1 MKVLATLGTVM
12 MVLGFLASA
21 VGAFPLI
28 DVAAANPITEETPFS
43 VEVVD
48 QTAAQIGTMYTT
60 IVDDLM
66 SFAENPD
73 LALAT
78 ERRDTM
84 IAYAEDLS
92 GRFQV
97 FASDLQLDLDAIT
110 EAPLAPTGLTAVGGN
125 GEVTLNWNDNVEP
138 DFNFYNV
145 YRSTTAGGPYSFY
158 AAGITQ
164 STFVD
169 GGVANGT
176 TTYYVVTAINDGMVE
191 SDESNEASATPQ
203 G

>member
-28 DVAAANPITEETPFS
+28 DTAAANPITEETPFS

-60 IVDDLM
+60 IIDDLM

-92 GRFQV
+92 GRFQL
-97 FASDLQLDLDAIT
+97 FAADLQLELDTIT
-110 EAPLAPTGLTAVGGN
+110 EAPLAPTGLTAVAGN

-138 DFNFYNV
+138 NFNFYNV
-145 YRSTTAGGPYSFY
+145 YRGTNAGGPYSFY
-158 AAGITQ
+158 AAGIPN

-169 GGVANGT
+169 AGVANGT
-176 TTYYVVTAINDGMVE
+176 TYHYVVTAINDGMVE
-191 SDESNEASATPQ
+191 SVESQEASATPQ